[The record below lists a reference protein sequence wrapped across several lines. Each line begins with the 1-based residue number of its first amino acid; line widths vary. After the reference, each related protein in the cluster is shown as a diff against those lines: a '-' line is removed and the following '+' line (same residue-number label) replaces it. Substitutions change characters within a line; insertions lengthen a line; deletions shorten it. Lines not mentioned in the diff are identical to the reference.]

1 MTEKYAKVVA
11 LLEEEWLK
19 KQHGFLI
26 FLVRKKYQNKD
37 FFKTVFGKSPP
48 NQNSERK
55 DIVKL
60 DSYEK

>member
-1 MTEKYAKVVA
+1 MI
-11 LLEEEWLK
+11 EEWLK

-48 NQNSERK
+48 KSPPNQNSERK

-60 DSYEK
+60 NSYEKQWWGEQE